1 MGRPPVRLAARPCG
15 PMGGVPTVTVSILW
29 GLSNFEVDS
38 EAQSSALKSM
48 VVNLHPQRNRCFL
61 ELSLYRAA
69 LA

>member
-1 MGRPPVRLAARPCG
+1 MGRPSVRLAARPCG
-15 PMGGVPTVTVSILW
+15 QMGGAPTVAVSFLW
-29 GLSNFEVDS
+29 GLSNFKVDS

-48 VVNLHPQRNRCFL
+48 VVNLHPQRNGRFL